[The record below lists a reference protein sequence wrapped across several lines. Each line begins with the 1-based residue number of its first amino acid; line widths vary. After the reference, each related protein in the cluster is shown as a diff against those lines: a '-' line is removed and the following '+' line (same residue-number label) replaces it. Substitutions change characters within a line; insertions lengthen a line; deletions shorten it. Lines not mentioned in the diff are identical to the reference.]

1 MMTSPGGGEVRIKGF
16 RTEDVNDRSVQVE
29 TYAERSEPRLS
40 QSQIRSPAEARDT
53 VRRVNVATDTA
64 ASRR

>member
-16 RTEDVNDRSVQVE
+16 RTEDVNDRSVRVE
-29 TYAERSEPRLS
+29 TYAKRSEPRLS